1 MNLLTGD
8 GTFGDAV
15 SLSIALSAIP
25 LGVSLAVGLC
35 VSIFQAATQIQEQTL
50 SFVPKLAAVSATLI
64 FLGPW
69 MLKQLV
75 EFTSSLLINLN
86 QMSLM

>member
-1 MNLLTGD
+1 MQLLTGD

-15 SLSIALSAIP
+15 TLSIALSTIP
-25 LGVSLAVGLC
+25 LAVSLIVGLC

-50 SFVPKLAAVSATLI
+50 SFVPKLAAVSVAL
-64 FLGPW
+64 FVMGPW
-69 MLKQLV
+69 MLKQVV
-75 EFTSSLLINLN
+75 EYTTNLLLNLN